1 MRRRPLLT
9 GLILLGLLLLFF
21 FLSLYSLARLS
32 GVPMATGGE
41 KVGVVPVVGV
51 ILDSREVIEQLK
63 RFEEEGDIKALVI
76 RINSPGGG
84 VGPSQEIFRE
94 VERVSKKRVVASMG
108 GVAASGG
115 YYVALGAEKIFAN
128 PGTITGSIGVIMEF
142 SNVEGL
148 LKKLG
153 LESYTIKSGKF
164 KDTGSPLRQM
174 TPEERKLLEGV
185 VGDVHQQFVEAVVKK
200 RKLSK
205 EAVQKV
211 ADGRILTGRQ
221 AKELGLVD
229 EIGNLED
236 AIAEAA
242 KMAGI
247 KGKPEVVYAKRTRF
261 SLLEFLLGESPLTW
275 LEKLKGDSYQLSY
288 RLS

>member
-1 MRRRPLLT
+1 MRKSPLLT
-9 GLILLGLLLLFF
+9 GLILLGVLLLFF
-21 FLSLYSLARLS
+21 FLSLYSLARIS
-32 GVPMATGGE
+32 GVPMPTGGE
-41 KVGVVPVVGV
+41 KVGVIPVAGV
-51 ILDSREVIEQLK
+51 ILDSREVIDQIK
-63 RFEEEGDIKALVI
+63 QFEEEGDIKALVI

-94 VERVSKKRVVASMG
+94 VERVAKKRVVASMG
-108 GVAASGG
+108 SVAASGG

-128 PGTITGSIGVIMEF
+128 PGTITGSIGVLMEF
-142 SNVEGL
+142 TNLEGL

-174 TPEERKLLEGV
+174 TAEERKLLEGV
-185 VGDVHQQFVEAVVKK
+185 VEDVHRQFVETVVKK

-205 EAVQKV
+205 ADVEKV

-229 EIGNLED
+229 EIGNLQD

-247 KGKPEVVYAKRTRF
+247 KGKPDVVYARRTRF
-261 SLLEFLLGESPLTW
+261 SLLEFLLGESPISF
-275 LEKLKGDSYQLSY
+275 LEKLKGDSYQFSY
-288 RLS
+288 RY

>member
-1 MRRRPLLT
+1 MRRHPLLT
-9 GLILLGLLLLFF
+9 GLILFGLLLLFF

-32 GVPMATGGE
+32 GAPMATGGE

-108 GVAASGG
+108 AVAASGG

-164 KDTGSPLRQM
+164 KDTGSPLRRM
-174 TPEERKLLEGV
+174 TAEERKLLEGV
-185 VGDVHQQFVEAVVKK
+185 LEDVHQQFVEAVIKK

-205 EAVQKV
+205 EAVEKV
-211 ADGRILTGRQ
+211 ADGRIFTGRQ

-275 LEKLKGDSYQLSY
+275 IEKLKGDSYQLSY

>member
-94 VERVSKKRVVASMG
+94 VERVAKKRVVASMG

-115 YYVALGAEKIFAN
+115 YYVALG
-128 PGTITGSIGVIMEF
+128 
-142 SNVEGL
+142 
-148 LKKLG
+148 
-153 LESYTIKSGKF
+153 
-164 KDTGSPLRQM
+164 
-174 TPEERKLLEGV
+174 
-185 VGDVHQQFVEAVVKK
+185 
-200 RKLSK
+200 
-205 EAVQKV
+205 
-211 ADGRILTGRQ
+211 
-221 AKELGLVD
+221 
-229 EIGNLED
+229 
-236 AIAEAA
+236 
-242 KMAGI
+242 
-247 KGKPEVVYAKRTRF
+247 
-261 SLLEFLLGESPLTW
+261 
-275 LEKLKGDSYQLSY
+275 
-288 RLS
+288 